1 MSVHTGAHVYSE
13 WDFESAFGGGD
24 ATKTKVFGMDE
35 KITSIV
41 TQNNQMALPQLNS
54 VEVAAFAYGQEFK
67 RLSVDWVLS
76 NPWWLELLLNGR
88 ATAGAGPFTHTYTV
102 LKVVKSFALELGF
115 EGGTANVVRTLDG
128 SVLNSVTM
136 RSGMNELVRCSGE
149 VICGKEAAIGTSL
162 DATPPTD
169 DIAFPYTFV
178 HGTIKLPASGSV
190 VAELQ
195 SMELTMNQNAE
206 LVYGHGS
213 KVATGAFRKLW
224 EVTGRFNASM
234 VDAVQLQRVL
244 DRAELADIEL
254 KFTNGLAGTAE
265 RTITITGTGVGVS
278 EQSYSAAG
286 VEPVFED
293 LIWQIRSLTAVA
305 TNNTSLPP

>member
-1 MSVHTGAHVYSE
+1 MVHTGAHVYSE
-13 WDFESAFGGGD
+13 YDFEAAFGGGD
-24 ATKTKVFGMDE
+24 PTKTKVLGMDE
-35 KITSIV
+35 RITSIV
-41 TQNNQMALPQLNS
+41 TQNNQIVLPQLNS
-54 VEVAAFAYGQEFK
+54 VEIAAYAYGQEFK
-67 RLSVDWVLS
+67 RLSEDWVLS
-76 NPWWLELLLNGR
+76 NPWWLELLLNNR
-88 ATAGAGPFTHTYTV
+88 VTTGAGPFTHTYTV
-102 LKVVKSFALELGF
+102 LKTVKTLAIEIGF
-115 EGGTANVVRTLDG
+115 EGETANVVRTFDG

-136 RSGMNELVRCSGE
+136 RSAMNELVRCSGE
-149 VICGKEAAIGTSL
+149 IICGKEAAIGTSL
-162 DATPPTD
+162 DGTPPVD

-178 HGTIKLPASGSV
+178 HGTIKLPSGGSA

-195 SMELTMNQNAE
+195 SFELTMNQNAE

-213 KVATGAFRKLW
+213 KVATGAFRKIW

-244 DRAELADIEL
+244 DRVEVADIEL

-265 RTITITGTGVGVS
+265 RTITITGTGVGIS

-293 LIWQIRSLTAVA
+293 LVWQIRSLTVVA